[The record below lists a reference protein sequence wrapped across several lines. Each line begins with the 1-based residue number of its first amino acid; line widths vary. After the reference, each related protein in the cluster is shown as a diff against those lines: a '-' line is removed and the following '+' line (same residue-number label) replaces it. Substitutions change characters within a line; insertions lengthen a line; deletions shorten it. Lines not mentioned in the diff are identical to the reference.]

1 MARKAKHDDTQT
13 MERAVALFWRQGYA
27 ATSLKDIETA
37 LDLGPGS
44 IYARFGSKAGAYEAA
59 LNHYAKARR
68 DDFDA
73 QLDSSPRIIDGLAAH
88 VRSLGGICAP
98 NQPSP
103 ACMLMKSM
111 TEFNGMVPALYA
123 HAAALLADTE
133 AMFAMALGRAQAAGE
148 IAPDADTIFLAASIQ
163 AQIMGIRAY
172 AQKVGSE
179 VNVSQMIEALA
190 CQIEALSSTDQR

>member
-1 MARKAKHDDTQT
+1 MARKAKHDDEQT

-59 LNHYAKARR
+59 LTHYAQDRR
-68 DDFDA
+68 DDFEA
-73 QLDSSPRIIDGLAAH
+73 QLNAAPRIVDGIAAH

-98 NQPSP
+98 DQPSP

-111 TEFNGMVPALYA
+111 TEFNGIEPALYDC
-123 HAAALLADTE
+123 AAGLLSDTE
-133 AMFAMALGRAQAAGE
+133 AMFADALSRAKAKGE
-148 IAPDADTIFLAASIQ
+148 IGSDVDTTYLAANIQ
-163 AQIMGIRAY
+163 SQIMGIRAY
-172 AQKVGSE
+172 AQKAGSAPT
-179 VNVSQMIEALA
+179 VARMVEALA
-190 CQIEALSSTDQR
+190 CHIESLSSKS